1 MGDEIEKNLEA
12 RLNDAIEEA
21 ASAKLPFSAKIFG
34 LSTKFQ
40 KLKESLQPTT
50 TAPPPPPPPPP
61 STAAKL
67 SREKLYNLNNLLTEW
82 HLQSK
87 NAISIRKFSSN
98 LGRINLQDKDK
109 GNGVASNRVQQRE
122 IQRSVDGI
130 ANMGSSNVEIP
141 QQSTHGST
149 TLDSKTEAFRW
160 SDRSVDETKVHGL
173 DDKVKSLQRLLVPNN
188 DDSGFRAI
196 GIVGMRGIGKTTLCQ
211 VIFKKQEVKNHF
223 LPRIWVCL
231 SKQPQDDPDNK
242 KETVKRMLECL
253 GVEESVIKS
262 ANDNHGLEGLLFALR
277 LQLHGK
283 RYLIILDDVWCKD
296 DHDMEFYSPLDRD
309 ENCCEKLAYGLPK
322 GCGGTVIVTSRA
334 EELAKKMVGE
344 DKLHRLLPIS
354 DPESCWKI
362 FKDSAEEGDINLSGG
377 LESLKDK
384 IIEKC
389 DGLPLLAKM
398 MGKIANEN
406 LRERTMVPQSQQQV

>member
-1 MGDEIEKNLEA
+1 M
-12 RLNDAIEEA
+12 
-21 ASAKLPFSAKIFG
+21 
-34 LSTKFQ
+34 
-40 KLKESLQPTT
+40 
-50 TAPPPPPPPPP
+50 
-61 STAAKL
+61 
-67 SREKLYNLNNLLTEW
+67 
-82 HLQSK
+82 QSH
-87 NAISIRKFSSN
+87 NVISILKFASN
-98 LGRINLQDKDK
+98 LDRINRQDKDK
-109 GNGVASNRVQQRE
+109 DKDKDNGVASNRVQQRE
-122 IQRSVDGI
+122 IQGPVDGNT
-130 ANMGSSNVEIP
+130 NMGSSNVEIS
-141 QQSTHGST
+141 QKLTHELISQDT
-149 TLDSKTEAFRW
+149 KTEVFRW

-231 SKQPQDDPDNK
+231 SKQPKDDLDNK

-262 ANDNHGLEGLLFALR
+262 ADNNHGLEGLLFALR
-277 LQLHGK
+277 LQLLGK

-296 DHDMEFYSPLDRD
+296 DHDMEFYSLLDRD
-309 ENCCEKLAYGLPK
+309 ENCCKKLAYGLPK

-334 EELAKKMVGE
+334 EELAKKIVGE
-344 DKLHRLLPIS
+344 DKLHRLLPIL

-362 FKDSAEEGDINLSGG
+362 FKDSAEEGDIKLSIG
-377 LESLKDK
+377 LENLKVK

-389 DGLPLLAKM
+389 YGLPLLAKM
-398 MGKIANEN
+398 MGKIASEN
-406 LRERTMVPQSQQQV
+406 LRERTVVPQSQQQS

>member
-12 RLNDAIEEA
+12 RLKDAIEEA
-21 ASAKLPFSAKIFG
+21 ASAKLPLSAKIVG
-34 LSTKFQ
+34 LPTKFQ
-40 KLKESLQPTT
+40 RLKESLQPTT
-50 TAPPPPPPPPP
+50 TTTTPPPP

-82 HLQSK
+82 HMQSK

-109 GNGVASNRVQQRE
+109 DKDKDNGVASNRVQQRE
-122 IQRSVDGI
+122 IQVSVDGI
-130 ANMGSSNVEIP
+130 TNMGSSNVEIS
-141 QQSTHGST
+141 QQSTHESIS
-149 TLDSKTEAFRW
+149 LDSKTEAFRW

-173 DDKVKSLQRLLVPNN
+173 DDKVKSLQRLLVSNN

-231 SKQPQDDPDNK
+231 SKQPKDDPDNK

-253 GVEESVIKS
+253 GVEESVIQS
-262 ANDNHGLEGLLFALR
+262 ADNDHGLEGLLFALR

-296 DHDMEFYSPLDRD
+296 DHDMEFYSPLDRN
-309 ENCCEKLAYGLPK
+309 ENCCKKLAYGLPK

-354 DPESCWKI
+354 DESCWEI

-377 LESLKDK
+377 LESLKGK

-406 LRERTMVPQSQQQV
+406 LRERTVVPQSQQQV

>member
-12 RLNDAIEEA
+12 RLKDAIEEA
-21 ASAKLPFSAKIFG
+21 ASAKLPLSAKIVR
-34 LSTKFQ
+34 LPTKFQ
-40 KLKESLQPTT
+40 KLKESLQPPTT
-50 TAPPPPPPPPP
+50 TTTPPPP
-61 STAAKL
+61 STATKL

-82 HLQSK
+82 HMQSK

-109 GNGVASNRVQQRE
+109 DKGNGVASNRVQQRE
-122 IQRSVDGI
+122 IQVPVDGI
-130 ANMGSSNVEIP
+130 TNMGSSNVEISP
-141 QQSTHGST
+141 QSTHESIS
-149 TLDSKTEAFRW
+149 LDSETEAFRW

-173 DDKVKSLQRLLVPNN
+173 DDKVKSLQRLLVSNN

-231 SKQPQDDPDNK
+231 SKQPKDDPDNK
-242 KETVKRMLECL
+242 KETVKRMFECL
-253 GVEESVIKS
+253 GVEESVIQS
-262 ANDNHGLEGLLFALR
+262 ADNDHGLEGLLFALR

-309 ENCCEKLAYGLPK
+309 ENCCKKLAYGLPK

-354 DPESCWKI
+354 DESCWEI

-377 LESLKDK
+377 LESLKGK

-406 LRERTMVPQSQQQV
+406 LRERTVVLQSQQQV